1 MTPSDDTSPTT
12 TTPGT
17 AAPDDGHRDTPRAS
31 LLEAERHPTDV
42 LSLIFG
48 LLFVTIAALG
58 LAGELRPIVIEGDW
72 IGPVVLIVVGIALV
86 ASIRRD
92 R

>member
-1 MTPSDDTSPTT
+1 MTASDDTSRTT
-12 TTPGT
+12 TTQGST
-17 AAPDDGHRDTPRAS
+17 AADDAPRDTRRAS
-31 LLEAERHPTDV
+31 LLQAERHSTDA

-48 LLFVTIAALG
+48 LLFLTIAALG

-72 IGPVVLIVVGIALV
+72 IGPVVLIGIGIALI